1 MSTTNDTHSNPKPG
15 LSLGEGVSA
24 AAGKTFDAV
33 LAKLGQPF
41 DPEVVEFKAGAT
53 TQDKSRALALAYV
66 DTRVYQVRLD
76 AVAPDWRN
84 EYTREYAGD
93 RVIVTC
99 ALTVAGVTRQAI
111 GESLQASA
119 RHDGSTVIEENA
131 ATSAE
136 AQAFKRACSAFG
148 LGRYLYSVPQVWAEY
163 DGARRQFS
171 SAGLQALRAMLGTG
185 KYEPAVGHNP
195 QPGTSSGNGS
205 SGDPQGAS
213 SGHSAAAGTGDTSSV
228 STEACPKCGGPMWDN
243 RAGKRNP
250 KAPDYKCKDRG
261 CDGAIWPAK
270 APSAPTPLAV
280 SGSDVPF

>member
-1 MSTTNDTHSNPKPG
+1 MSSTNSSTTS
-15 LSLGEGVSA
+15 SS
-24 AAGKTFDAV
+24 FDAV
-33 LAKLGQPF
+33 LAELTQPF

-53 TQDKSRALALAYV
+53 TQDKARALALAYV
-66 DTRVYQVRLD
+66 DARVYQARLD

-93 RVIVTC
+93 RVVVTC

-163 DGARRQFS
+163 DAQRRQFTP
-171 SAGLQALRAMLGTG
+171 AAVQALREMLRSG
-185 KYEPAVGHNP
+185 KYESPA
-195 QPGTSSGNGS
+195 TASGNG
-205 SGDPQGAS
+205 
-213 SGHSAAAGTGDTSSV
+213 AAAQGGNGHAPAAATGGDAANAATP
-228 STEACPKCGGPMWDN
+228 ACPKCGGSMWDN
-243 RAGKRNP
+243 RDGKKNP
-250 KAPDYKCKDRG
+250 KAPDFKCKDKN
-261 CDGAIWPAK
+261 CDGVVWPPK
-270 APSAPTPLAV
+270 APVPAHVQGNGSA
-280 SGSDVPF
+280 VPF